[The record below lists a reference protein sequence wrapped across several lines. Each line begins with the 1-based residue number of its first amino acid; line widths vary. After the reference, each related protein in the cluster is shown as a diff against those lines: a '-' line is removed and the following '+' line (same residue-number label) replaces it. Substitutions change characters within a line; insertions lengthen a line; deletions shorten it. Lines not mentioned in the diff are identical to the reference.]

1 MDWFSQIN
9 DTVPFD
15 WTDTKH
21 KTPDGPPAWS
31 LRRDPK
37 SRRPQQAQDPVATAP
52 QPEQPRPDAS
62 AAPQSS
68 DWFSE
73 LNGAAASQPQS
84 VAPEAPQESWGQ
96 WIKNSVKGR
105 QDPRE
110 AGTGTVFDQFRAEL
124 GNPTANAAIFGAD
137 DAGMGDIIQ
146 KSLGERFIRREKDA
160 NGYEVMV
167 TRGQDGQ
174 EQRGY
179 VNKPGLDLQDVS
191 RAVYGSLPY
200 IGTGGAAGAA
210 LKTSGVGVNA
220 LAQAGAAAVTSVGGD
235 IGSGIQGSEQGVDPV
250 KAGTMAAFGAAG
262 PVAGVAAGALWR
274 KFVTIPGLIDKST
287 GQLTARG
294 IDAAKN
300 AGIDP
305 ADITP
310 DFAKYFAKTFAE
322 TGNAKEAAVR
332 ADATQFGIRV
342 TQGQATKRKDLL
354 HTEEAVRWGKYG
366 DKARSEQ
373 EVFDILQRDELRHAA
388 MGGNPSATN
397 PSIGALVAPH
407 RKNSYGLSGS
417 APKPLGEDIQS
428 ALQSARQ
435 AAGKL
440 EDDAWKGATSL
451 EIKPDAAKELPD
463 ILNAKLG
470 GRIINERANPAA
482 FEMAKEVERIIAGEA
497 PEKAAGWIA
506 NSPTK
511 NVDQMRRNLLEL
523 YKSASNDADKSA
535 SKAIYDGFND
545 WITIAAEKR
554 LLSGNPEEALK
565 LVNARGFTK
574 EVRSIFEPGAAD
586 GAKTAAAR
594 RIGAILD
601 PAKIDSGEAV
611 IRELFGSKGSRT
623 VTQNGV
629 MTLKN
634 IKTAFDKFLPK
645 NEASQAWNDVRL
657 AYWSRLVTGKNGETM
672 NPLQLST
679 TLKEAMTQQRSVM
692 STLFSPQEFTEIRRF
707 SRAVDAIAYK
717 PPNASSSSYGVDS
730 FARAAFRSI
739 TNAITNAIMTNRAAG
754 IVINTA
760 ANKLGLADSYG
771 SVMVRRALA
780 SGVKPVRPNVTP
792 AITSAGHALYD
803 GQRGGGR

>member
-52 QPEQPRPDAS
+52 QPEQLRPDAS

-294 IDAAKN
+294 IEAAKR

-310 DFAKYFAKTFAE
+310 DFAKSFANTLAKTGDEVQA
-322 TGNAKEAAVR
+322 
-332 ADATQFGIRV
+332 ATQAGVDRFGIPATRGQV
-342 TQGQATKRKDLL
+342 TKDPYLL
-354 HTEEAVRWGKYG
+354 TQEEGMRRRLFGESAQDTMRAFDASQQDAIRFAAFGG
-366 DKARSEQ
+366 D
-373 EVFDILQRDELRHAA
+373 
-388 MGGNPSATN
+388 
-397 PSIGALVAPH
+397 GAG
-407 RKNSYGLSGS
+407 RNTF
-417 APKPLGEDIQS
+417 APKQGIGEQINPARMPGSNVYDRMPGTLGESIQQG
-428 ALQSARQ
+428 LQSARKG
-435 AAGKL
+435 AKSL
-440 EDDAWKGATSL
+440 EREAWKGADDLAVTPEAL
-451 EIKPDAAKELPD
+451 ATLPGT
-463 ILNAKLG
+463 LNAKLG
-470 GRIINERANPAA
+470 GLVMSDANTPAA
-482 FEMAKEVERIIAGEA
+482 AQMAKHVEGILTGEA
-497 PEKAAGWIA
+497 PQTVAGWVKA
-506 NSPTK
+506 SPTK
-511 NVDQMRRNLLEL
+511 NVDQMRRNLLAMS
-523 YKSASNDADKSA
+523 KSAQSSTDKA
-535 SKAIYDGFND
+535 AAKAIYDGFND
-545 WITIAAEKR
+545 WISDAAKAN
-554 LLSGNPEEALK
+554 LLKGDPAAAMK

-574 EVRSIFEPGAAD
+574 EVREIFSPTNEAGRATPASRRL
-586 GAKTAAAR
+586 AKV
-594 RIGAILD
+594 LD
-601 PAKIDSGEAV
+601 EGMTDSGESV
-611 IRELFGSKGSRT
+611 IQALFGAQGSRSVNEGT
-623 VTQNGV
+623 VSSMQS
-629 MTLKN
+629 
-634 IKTAFDKFLPK
+634 IKSALEKYAPPEHAT
-645 NEASQAWNDVRL
+645 QAWNDIRL
-657 AYWSRLVTGKNGETM
+657 AYWTRLVTNKGGDIVGPTAMLSNLKTAFNSQKTVM
-672 NPLQLST
+672 NVLFT
-679 TLKEAMTQQRSVM
+679 GAEQRQM
-692 STLFSPQEFTEIRRF
+692 REFV
-707 SRAVDAIAYK
+707 RALEVVSYK
-717 PPNASSSSYGVDS
+717 PPNASGSGYSAAQ
-730 FARAAFRSI
+730 FAKEGLLRFLDAFGLGKIGSAALQYTGFG
-739 TNAITNAIMTNRAAG
+739 NALNYAAAKQATRQ
-754 IVINTA
+754 IA
-760 ANKLGLADSYG
+760 
-771 SVMVRRALA
+771 R
-780 SGVKPVRPNVTP
+780 PVRPNVTP